1 MFKYLF
7 FFDIPKI
14 RPVERNLFTLIVK
27 KIKKSHFFTYVKRSL
42 TEKKHMCPFQ
52 LATFVPE
59 SDYMKTVFFIGS
71 LAVVAMIS
79 SCRTTEEISKVEPGK
94 EPVTVPTEPAKEEGL
109 SADALVGE
117 GLFNQHCGRC
127 HDLPKIEDYSAE
139 KWDRIVPSM
148 AKKSRLTPEQETS
161 VMTYVKES
169 LK

>member
-1 MFKYLF
+1 
-7 FFDIPKI
+7 
-14 RPVERNLFTLIVK
+14 
-27 KIKKSHFFTYVKRSL
+27 
-42 TEKKHMCPFQ
+42 
-52 LATFVPE
+52 
-59 SDYMKTVFFIGS
+59 MKTVLFSGS
-71 LAVVAMIS
+71 LALLAMIA

-94 EPVTVPTEPAKEEGL
+94 EPVSVPVEPAKEAGL

-139 KWDRIVPSM
+139 RWDRIVPSM
-148 AKKSRLTPEQETS
+148 AKKSKLNAEQETS